1 MFQSFRLHPTAML
14 LMVSVISPSFGS
26 ADPLVI
32 GSVHHEVAAEIKKF
46 LPLAD
51 YLGKHLQPEGVNEAK
66 IVVAKDISQMGTLLK
81 ERKVDIYIDSLFPSV
96 GANLIS
102 GSKFLLRRWKR
113 GRPDYRSVVYKRKD
127 INLHQVKDL
136 KGHTIA
142 FEEPFSSSGYFIPK
156 MALVQAGLKLTP
168 KLDSTKPIDP
178 QEIGYVFSLHDE
190 NTVTWVLREKV
201 TAGATDDYTY
211 ERQTHRYP
219 NSLEVIH
226 TTSSFPR
233 HLVSYRADLAPRL
246 VTKIKETLI
255 LMDQSQEGRSAL
267 KEFEHTTKFD
277 ELPSSSTGQLLKVRK
292 FVAAELRLR

>member
-1 MFQSFRLHPTAML
+1 
-14 LMVSVISPSFGS
+14 MVIVTSPSFGS
-26 ADPLVI
+26 ADSLVI
-32 GSVHHEVAAEIKKF
+32 GSVHHEVSAEIKKF

-51 YLGKHLQPEGVNEAK
+51 YLGKHLRSEGVNEAK
-66 IVVAKDISQMGTLLK
+66 IVVAKDISQMGTFLR
-81 ERKVDIYIDSLFPSV
+81 ERKVDVYVDSSIASV

-113 GRPDYRSVVYKRKD
+113 GRPDYRSIIYKRKD
-127 INLHQVKDL
+127 THLRQVEDL

-168 KLDSTKPIDP
+168 QPDPPTKPIGP
-178 QEIGYVFSLHDE
+178 QEIGYMFSLHDE
-190 NTVTWVLREKV
+190 NTVAWVLREKV

-233 HLVSYRADLAPRL
+233 HLVSYRADLAPKL
-246 VTKIKETLI
+246 VTKIKELLI
-255 LMDQSQEGRSAL
+255 QMDQSQDGRSAL

-277 ELPSSSTGQLLKVRK
+277 ELPSSSMAQILKMRK
-292 FVAAELRLR
+292 FVAAELKLR